1 MIRIIIFCFFLTFTF
16 TAEAQI
22 DIASLKHGDLLF
34 QDLNC
39 GGLCDAIESVT
50 EGIDGRD
57 FSHCGIIAIENDS
70 IFALEAIGPG
80 VIKTPIQKFISRSG
94 QENVVPMRLEVKYQ
108 KLIPDAIEFI
118 NAKMSAAYDDVYDLA
133 NDKYYCSEL
142 LYEAFKKSND
152 GKALFPLN
160 KMTFKNP
167 KTGEFDPA
175 WVSYFRELG
184 VDIPEGEDGI
194 NPGAISRSSFL
205 VKF

>member
-1 MIRIIIFCFFLTFTF
+1 MIRIIIFCLFLSFTF
-16 TAEAQI
+16 PAEAQI

-57 FSHCGIIAIENDS
+57 FSHCGIIGLEKDS
-70 IFALEAIGPG
+70 IFVFEAIGPG
-80 VIKTPIQKFISRSG
+80 VIKTPIQKFFSRSG
-94 QENVVPMRLEVKYQ
+94 QENVVVLRLDTQYQ
-108 KLIPDAIEFI
+108 ELIPGAIDFI
-118 NAKMSAAYDDVYDLA
+118 HSKMGAAYDDVYDLA

-142 LYEAFKKSND
+142 LYEAFKMAND

-160 KMTFKNP
+160 KMTFKDP

-175 WVSYFRELG
+175 WVSYFKELG

-194 NPGAISRSSFL
+194 NPGAISRRRFL